1 MAKVELTQAE
11 IALIDKH
18 LSGEYNPFFAPVEE
32 QTMLN
37 SIIERA
43 EALEEELNAYDE
55 TTETDLLKW
64 YKQKYDEQ
72 LALN

>member
-1 MAKVELTQAE
+1 MAKVELTTAE
-11 IALIDKH
+11 IALIEKH
-18 LSGEYNPFFAPVEE
+18 LSGKYNPFYAPAEE
-32 QTMLN
+32 QELFN
-37 SIIERA
+37 GIIERA
-43 EALEEELNAYDE
+43 ESLEEELNAYDE